1 MLMSLNESST
11 REARMLTPS
20 ATATTLV
27 AAAVL
32 ALALAAGLYGIGRSL
47 WLDEVWAA
55 NSIQAP
61 SLAGMFYYS
70 GWLQVNPPLFLLL
83 ALGASHIFG
92 LSNAAL
98 RIVPLALALAAVVG
112 MLAIARRLLRPALA
126 VLACALVA
134 AHPTAIDYSRTLKPY
149 TGEMAG
155 TVALL
160 LAAVLYLEHPNR
172 SRYLWLMA
180 AVMVALP
187 LGYATAF
194 ALPGVVIAVYFAGDS
209 GTVRAGGLA
218 AVGGSVLAILYFVFA
233 RPNLSPDLRAFWAV
247 DPTGGFTRGL
257 ALELLFLVAVA
268 VRVSIDV
275 SRGRG
280 ISRRR
285 AGLREWV
292 QIMCLLPWLLLTVS
306 GGMGWYPIS
315 ARTRLFA
322 LPCFLLVAAIN
333 TEDLIRW
340 VLDRLPRRRRVEHAM
355 AGVVLL
361 LAVATPAAALWGQV
375 HDHRDL
381 PEEDL
386 EGAVRFMQQHVL
398 PDELVVV
405 HAECREG
412 FRFYA
417 ARLGWRPRH
426 VVFGDTGWPCCA
438 RGEPSGPG
446 NSRERDVVAD
456 LDSLIPH
463 GYRGRLWLLYSTR
476 PTQWSY
482 TGLDEGKVWRSHVW
496 AAGCPP
502 GPYYEFANLA
512 VTPMDCLGYRPTPP

>member
-47 WLDEVWAA
+47 WLDEVWVA

-112 MLAIARRLLRPALA
+112 TLAIARRLLRPALA

-134 AHPTAIDYSRTLKPY
+134 AHPTALDYSRTLKPY
-149 TGEMAG
+149 AGEMAG

-180 AVMVALP
+180 AVVVALP

-257 ALELLFLVAVA
+257 ALELLFLLAVA
-268 VRVSIDV
+268 VRVIIAV
-275 SRGRG
+275 SRRK
-280 ISRRR
+280 

-292 QIMCLLPWLLLTVS
+292 QIMCLLPWLLLAFS
-306 GGMGWYPIS
+306 GVMGWYPVS

-322 LPCFLLVAAIN
+322 LPCLLLVAAIVAQ
-333 TEDLIRW
+333 DLIGWLAAGRW
-340 VLDRLPRRRRVEHAM
+340 GRATS
-355 AGVVLL
+355 AALL
-361 LAVATPAAALWGQV
+361 ALAVAAPAAALWGQV
-375 HDHRDL
+375 RGHRDL

-386 EGAVRFMQQHVL
+386 EGAVRFLQQYVH

-446 NSRERDVVAD
+446 NSHEHDVVAD
-456 LDSLIPH
+456 LDHMIPR
-463 GYRGRLWLLYSTR
+463 GYSGRLWLLYSTR